1 MATGWTMKKT
11 GQYIFFT
18 AAVTCFFLL
27 WFFFFTD
34 DLYNAW
40 LSAVGT
46 AMFGLI
52 TTMFNE

>member
-1 MATGWTMKKT
+1 MKKYC
-11 GQYIFFT
+11 QYIFFT
-18 AAVTCFFLL
+18 AAVTAFFLL
-27 WFFFFTD
+27 WIFFFTN

-40 LSAVGT
+40 LSAVAT